1 MVLISALVMAA
12 ATAPAPKHVTIDQ
25 PFAASASATENITTI
40 TETVDLFTTLS
51 GASSVIMHDFA
62 LDLDTRVVLDLDRRN
77 IIAENATLL
86 INEDGVMATP
96 DVAMFGGTIAG
107 DEDSLVYIAFS
118 ENMTLGYINTNGS
131 QYIISSG
138 PSDQGLDTVIYNTAE
153 IPEGSINFMEMAC
166 NAIPVP
172 DEFRQTGTTSGPA
185 IAALGEPPCRVAN
198 MAIETD
204 TEFRTDLFG
213 GDAGDASDYATMLVG
228 AVSEVYER
236 DLNVILNISFL
247 RIWTSNDPW
256 NQNGGT
262 VDQLFQ
268 FRDYWNANMT
278 GEDRSGAHFFS
289 GRSLGGGV
297 AYVGAICVEDFDYA
311 LSANLNGFFP
321 YPIQDESDQNWDL
334 MVTAHEWGHN
344 FGAPH
349 THQQSPL
356 SNIDN
361 CGSSGDCSQVPG
373 TIMSYCHLCGN
384 GTADMNME
392 FHPQNIN
399 SWMLA
404 YLDSTGLYDGEG
416 APCDLTGNPLCEPDT
431 CLADVNGDGA
441 VTPTDFTAW
450 VGAYNSN
457 APECDQNGDG
467 MCTPTDFSAWVS
479 NYNAGCD

>member
-1 MVLISALVMAA
+1 MAA
-12 ATAPAPKHVTIDQ
+12 AASPGPNHVTIDQ
-25 PFAASASATENITTI
+25 PFHASASATENITTL
-40 TETVDLFTTLS
+40 TESVDMFNTLRS
-51 GASSVIMHDFA
+51 AESVVMHDFM
-62 LDLDTRVVLDLDRRN
+62 LDQGTSVVLDLERRQ
-77 IIAENATLL
+77 IIADNATLRL
-86 INEDGVMATP
+86 NETGVLETP

-107 DEDSLVYIAFS
+107 EADSLVYLAFS
-118 ENMTLGYINTNGS
+118 ENITLGYISSQGE

-138 PSDQGLDTVIYNTAE
+138 PSDENLDTVIYNTAE
-153 IPEGSINFMEMAC
+153 IPEGAINFMDMAC
-166 NAIPVP
+166 NALPIP
-172 DEFRQTGTTSGPA
+172 DEFRNGGADSAPA
-185 IAALGEPPCRVAN
+185 IAALGEPVCRVAD

-262 VDQLFQ
+262 IDQLFQ

-297 AYVGAICVEDFDYA
+297 AYVGALCIEDFDYA

-321 YPIQDESDQNWDL
+321 YPIQDQSDQNWDL

-349 THQQSPL
+349 THQQSPFT
-356 SNIDN
+356 NIDN
-361 CGSSGDCSQVPG
+361 CGSTGDCSQVPG

-399 SWMLA
+399 NWMLA
-404 YLDSTGLYDGEG
+404 YLDGTGQYSGGG
-416 APCDLTGNPLCEPDT
+416 APCDLTGNPLCSSD
-431 CLADVNGDGA
+431 CLADVNGDGNL
-441 VTPTDFTAW
+441 TSTDFTAW
-450 VGAYNSN
+450 IAAFNSN

-467 MCTPTDFSAWVS
+467 NCTSTDFTAWIN
-479 NYNAGCD
+479 NYNAGCP